1 MLFKDYTVDKFI
13 LELSSDAPSPGGGS
27 TAALVAALSSSLNSM
42 VYSLTIG
49 KKVFEKLSDNEK
61 NKMVKLQEEAKEFI
75 KKAQNFMEQDRDDF
89 LSLMDSYKLPKNNE
103 EEIIIRKEKIK
114 ENTMKAMKT
123 PLLLAE
129 ECIKFYDNI
138 EFAIKHGNKNLISDA
153 GVATVL
159 LHSAIESSIINVKV
173 NLNFLKEEEFCEEI
187 ENKCKSI
194 LNISYV
200 KKCNLMNEVENI
212 IYPKKYS
219 LKRDYIFLR

>member
-75 KKAQNFMEQDRDDF
+75 KKAQNFMEQDRDDL
-89 LSLMDSYKLPKNNE
+89 LSSMDSYK
-103 EEIIIRKEKIK
+103 
-114 ENTMKAMKT
+114 
-123 PLLLAE
+123 
-129 ECIKFYDNI
+129 YDNI

-173 NLNFLKEEEFCEEI
+173 NLNCLREEKNCEEI

-212 IYPKKYS
+212 IYP
-219 LKRDYIFLR
+219 

>member
-153 GVATVL
+153 GVATIL

-212 IYPKKYS
+212 IYP
-219 LKRDYIFLR
+219 

>member
-1 MLFKDYTVDKFI
+1 MLFKDYSINKFI

-61 NKMVKLQEEAKEFI
+61 NKMMKLQEEAKEFT

-89 LSLMDSYKLPKNNE
+89 LSLMDSYKLPKDNE
-103 EEIIIRKEKIK
+103 EEIILRKEKIK
-114 ENTMKAMKT
+114 ENTMKAMET

-200 KKCNLMNEVENI
+200 KKCNLMNKVENI
-212 IYPKKYS
+212 IYPKK
-219 LKRDYIFLR
+219 I

>member
-49 KKVFEKLSDNEK
+49 KKVFEKLSDNER

-212 IYPKKYS
+212 IYP
-219 LKRDYIFLR
+219 

>member
-1 MLFKDYTVDKFI
+1 MLFKDYSINKFI

-61 NKMVKLQEEAKEFI
+61 NKMMKLQEEAKEFT

-89 LSLMDSYKLPKNNE
+89 LSLMDSYKLPKDNE
-103 EEIIIRKEKIK
+103 EEIILRKEKIK
-114 ENTMKAMKT
+114 ENTMKAMET

-173 NLNFLKEEEFCEEI
+173 NLNFLREEKICEEI
-187 ENKCKSI
+187 ENKCKNI
-194 LNISYV
+194 LNASYI
-200 KKCNLMNEVENI
+200 KKSNLMNEVENM
-212 IYPKKYS
+212 IYPKK
-219 LKRDYIFLR
+219 I

>member
-1 MLFKDYTVDKFI
+1 MLFKDYSVDKFI

-212 IYPKKYS
+212 IYPKK
-219 LKRDYIFLR
+219 I

>member
-75 KKAQNFMEQDRDDF
+75 KKAQNFMEHDRDDF

-212 IYPKKYS
+212 IYP
-219 LKRDYIFLR
+219 

>member
-13 LELSSDAPSPGGGS
+13 LELSSDEPSPGGGS

-212 IYPKKYS
+212 IYP
-219 LKRDYIFLR
+219 

>member
-75 KKAQNFMEQDRDDF
+75 KKAQNFMEQDRNDF
-89 LSLMDSYKLPKNNE
+89 LSLMDSYKLPKDNE

-114 ENTMKAMKT
+114 ENTMQAMET

-173 NLNFLKEEEFCEEI
+173 NLNFLREEEICEEI

-212 IYPKKYS
+212 IYPKK
-219 LKRDYIFLR
+219 I

>member
-129 ECIKFYDNI
+129 KCIKFYDNI

-212 IYPKKYS
+212 IYP
-219 LKRDYIFLR
+219 